1 MFPWLFY
8 AYVGALEVDQLYFL
22 YDRVLGF
29 ESMEIFSIM
38 AAGIFSFRANM
49 IINCQTQDEYDELF
63 VDLSQLKVTP
73 IL

>member
-1 MFPWLFY
+1 MNLIGIDPLKTVFPWFFY

-49 IINCQTQDEYDELF
+49 IINC
-63 VDLSQLKVTP
+63 
-73 IL
+73 